1 MQTVRKLYEIEKCSK
16 RGLYSFLNSEENRN
30 FKTTIFLTN
39 LFKEYGLS
47 FTNSIVSDML
57 DEDFKTG
64 FINKKEEEF
73 FKNSLINK
81 LMRFKNYLDSNG
93 YNLVEK
99 PSTKIVEISK
109 ESIRIK
115 YDLVLEKDGVIF
127 VSRVKNSKPDLKLS
141 GRKDETALYKSIELY
156 SLYTAGQNM
165 FPNKEIKGAIFYLT
179 NDMDSINYNNLADF
193 EFKKGKNIVSYSFD
207 EKSDIVSV
215 NKRLEKI
222 LNNKECGD
230 CSNCYY
236 DRLCNFVKS
245 PKIESSVT
253 NITDNSLVK
262 KNIELTD
269 SQKMLIWFSLGV
281 CRVSAIAGSGKSTV
295 LARRFIE
302 LVKSGIEP
310 KKILGLTFTVQG
322 VIELK
327 EKIKYWG
334 NYEGVDCSD
343 IKISTFNQFC
353 FDLIKENHVKL
364 GYTETP
370 KVLDRLDKVKII
382 SNLLDKNKPIAGF
395 NYSNPLMDFYK
406 AKGAVFACI
415 ELIESIDIGQPLSVE
430 EVSEITRL
438 NEASAEILLNI
449 FTEYKRFLIENN
461 FITIENQIELGS
473 KLLKPAM
480 VDVLGYEHIVV
491 DEAQDTNM
499 TQLNILLKLH
509 KYHNFK
515 SLAICGD
522 DSQSIYGWRGADNE
536 ILVELDKYFP
546 ELFDIKLED
555 NFRSTQEICNLANR
569 INNNNTIKIEKKMK
583 AHKRGKKPTINE
595 SDIVDIAK
603 EIQQLIING
612 ENLKDIAFIAR
623 NKSELIEMQLELKK
637 LGIPSDIKVSQLLIE
652 NSYFKN
658 ISDLANFFINNED
671 SLGFSNYLN
680 MVKYNEFNSVK
691 NLEEFIKVEKEELIN
706 KLDSLSD
713 EEKLEYYLELI
724 SDLAKESNA
733 IEFFISLIK
742 EKGFKNINELA
753 NFTKELINF
762 KSDIVIEKNSDNED
776 SVTLI
781 TAHSSKGKEYKNV
794 LISLDNFKKK
804 YTDDK
809 EEERRLI
816 YVAVTRAQEVLKLF
830 YKKDYVWQQEIR
842 ECINL
847 I

>member
-16 RGLYSFLNSEENRN
+16 RELYSFLNSEENRN

-47 FTNSIVSDML
+47 FTKSIISDML

-93 YNLVEK
+93 YNLVGK
-99 PSTKIVEISK
+99 PSTKIVELGK

-115 YDLVLEKDGVIF
+115 YDLVLEKDGVVF
-127 VSRVKNSKPDLKLS
+127 VTRVKNSKPDLKL
-141 GRKDETALYKSIELY
+141 GGKKDETALYKSIELY
-156 SLYTAGQNM
+156 SLYTAGQKI
-165 FPNKEIKGAIFYLT
+165 FPTKEVKGAIFYLT
-179 NDMDSINYNNLADF
+179 NDRDSIDYNNLADF
-193 EFKKGKNIVSYSFD
+193 EFKKGKNIVSYSFED
-207 EKSDIVSV
+207 KDDIDSV

-222 LNNKECGD
+222 LSNKECGD
-230 CSNCYY
+230 CSDCYY
-236 DRLCNFVKS
+236 DRLCNFVKN
-245 PKIESSVT
+245 PKNEITIT
-253 NITDNSLVK
+253 NIDNNSFIK

-269 SQKMLIWFSLGV
+269 SQKRLIWFSNGV

-295 LARRFIE
+295 LARRFVE
-302 LVKSGIEP
+302 LVKNGVEP
-310 KKILGLTFTVQG
+310 NKVIGLTFTVQG

-334 NYEGVDCSD
+334 NYEGVNCSN
-343 IKISTFNQFC
+343 IKICTFNQFC
-353 FDLIKENHVKL
+353 FDLVKENYIKL
-364 GYTETP
+364 GYKEIP

-382 SNLLDKNKPIAGF
+382 SNLLDKNKPISGL
-395 NYSNPLMDFYK
+395 NYSNPLMDFHK
-406 AKGAVFACI
+406 AKGAIFACI
-415 ELIESIDIGQPLSVE
+415 DLIESIDIGQPLCVE
-430 EVSEITRL
+430 EVSEITKL
-438 NEASAEILLNI
+438 DEENAEILLNI
-449 FTEYKRFLIENN
+449 FKEYKAFLIENN

-491 DEAQDTNM
+491 DEAQDTNIP
-499 TQLNILLKLH
+499 QLNILLKLH
-509 KYHNFK
+509 KYYDFK

-522 DSQSIYGWRGADNE
+522 DSQSIYGWRGADNK

-555 NFRSTQEICNLANR
+555 NFRSTKEICSLANHL
-569 INNNNTIKIEKKMK
+569 NNNNSIKIEKEMK
-583 AHKRGKKPTINE
+583 AHKRGEKPTIKE
-595 SDIVDIAK
+595 ADLEDIAK
-603 EIQQLIING
+603 EIQKLIVDGNK
-612 ENLKDIAFIAR
+612 LKDIAFIAR
-623 NKSELIEMQLELKK
+623 NKSELIKMQLELKK
-637 LGIPSDIKVSQLLIE
+637 LGIPSDIKVSELLIE
-652 NSYFKN
+652 NSSFRN
-658 ISDLANFFINNED
+658 VSDLANFFINNENT
-671 SLGFSNYLN
+671 LAFSNYLN
-680 MVKYNEFNSVK
+680 MRKHNEFNSAK
-691 NLEEFIKVEKEELIN
+691 NLEDFINNEKDELIN

-724 SDLAKESNA
+724 NDLSKESNA

-742 EKGFKNINELA
+742 EKDFKNIHQLV
-753 NFTKELINF
+753 NFTKELINL
-762 KSDIVIEKNSDNED
+762 KSDIIIEKKSDNED

-794 LISLDNFKKK
+794 LISLDSFKQKNNAN
-804 YTDDK
+804 K
-809 EEERRLI
+809 EEERRILFVGI
-816 YVAVTRAQEVLKLF
+816 TRAQKILKLF
-830 YKKDYVWQQEIR
+830 YKKDFVWQQEIR
-842 ECINL
+842 ECLSL

>member
-47 FTNSIVSDML
+47 FTKSIVSNML

-73 FKNSLINK
+73 FKNLLINK
-81 LMRFKNYLDSNG
+81 LIRLKSYLDSNG
-93 YNLVEK
+93 YNLIGK
-99 PSTKIVEISK
+99 PSTNIVELGR
-109 ESIRIK
+109 ESIKIK
-115 YDLVLEKDGVIF
+115 YDLVLEKDGVVF
-127 VSRVKNSKPDLKLS
+127 VTRVKNSKPDLKL
-141 GRKDETALYKSIELY
+141 GGKKDETALCKSIELY
-156 SLYTAGQNM
+156 SLYTAGQKM
-165 FPNKEIKGAIFYLT
+165 FPTKEIKGAIFYLT
-179 NDMDSINYNNLADF
+179 NDMDSTNYNNLADF

-207 EKSDIVSV
+207 DKSDIDSV

-222 LNNKECGD
+222 LSNKECGD
-230 CSNCYY
+230 CSDCYY
-236 DRLCNFVKS
+236 DRLCNFVKN
-245 PKIESSVT
+245 PKDET
-253 NITDNSLVK
+253 DITTINNNSLLK

-295 LARRFIE
+295 LARRFVE
-302 LVKSGIEP
+302 LVKNGVEP
-310 KKILGLTFTVQG
+310 KKIIGLTFTVQG

-343 IKISTFNQFC
+343 IKIATFNQFC
-353 FDLIKENHVKL
+353 FDLIKENHIKL

-382 SNLLDKNKPIAGF
+382 SNLLDKNKPILGL
-395 NYSNPLMDFYK
+395 NYINPLMDFYK
-406 AKGAVFACI
+406 AKGAIFACI
-415 ELIESIDIGQPLSVE
+415 ELIESIDIGQPLCVE

-438 NEASAEILLNI
+438 NEENAEILLNI
-449 FTEYKRFLIENN
+449 FQEYKRFLVENN

-491 DEAQDTNM
+491 DEAQDTNIP
-499 TQLNILLKLH
+499 QLNILLKLH

-522 DSQSIYGWRGADNE
+522 DSQSIYGWRGADNK

-555 NFRSTQEICNLANR
+555 NFRSTQEICNLANN
-569 INNNNTIKIEKKMK
+569 INDNNTIKIKKEMK

-595 SDIVDIAK
+595 ADIVDIAK

-612 ENLKDIAFIAR
+612 EKLKDIAFIAR
-623 NKSELIEMQLELKK
+623 NKNELIKMQLELKK
-637 LGIPSDIKVSQLLIE
+637 LNIPSDIKVSELLIE
-652 NSYFKN
+652 NSYFRN
-658 ISDLANFFINNED
+658 ISDLANFFIHNED

-680 MVKYNEFNSVK
+680 MIKYNEFNSVK
-691 NLEEFIKVEKEELIN
+691 NLEEFIKVEKEEIIN

-742 EKGFKNINELA
+742 EKDFKNINQLA
-753 NFTKELINF
+753 NFTKELIDL
-762 KSDIVIEKNSDNED
+762 KSDIIIEKKSDNEN

-794 LISLDNFKKK
+794 LISLDSFKQKNN
-804 YTDDK
+804 TDK
-809 EEERRLI
+809 EEERRIL
-816 YVAVTRAQEVLKLF
+816 YVAVTRAQEILKVF
-830 YKKDYVWQQEIR
+830 YKKDFVWQREIR
-842 ECINL
+842 ECLNL